1 MLPRTSMDLHQ
12 LVCWFLHRGSRELLI
27 PGILPFGLDAV
38 GTQDRLGPIVTLP
51 IEKEVV
57 SAHVGLVAH
66 RDEGRYTQVELA
78 RPLQQRDADRP

>member
-38 GTQDRLGPIVTLP
+38 VFCWRCDKFRGRAVKVFQPNLGR
-51 IEKEVV
+51 
-57 SAHVGLVAH
+57 A
-66 RDEGRYTQVELA
+66 
-78 RPLQQRDADRP
+78 